1 MKSSKTEKTMREIDI
16 NAVLKELNHKDPK
29 GEYFVLPKGNLHTGK
44 PPGEVPHTRKTD
56 FTPPKF
62 VIPKKPL

>member
-1 MKSSKTEKTMREIDI
+1 MKKIETI
-16 NAVLKELNHKDPK
+16 LKELNTKQQ
-29 GEYFVLPKGNLHTGK
+29 GVEYFVLPKGNLHTGK